1 MSLHKYQINLCPA
14 KPRCIPFLETTDQ
27 LIRIHSF
34 AFSLPL
40 CQNLAIFAQ
49 QYRVKQFK
57 FDSLC
62 RIVVVFCDCVHIFC
76 FEGLTEDKLYQYTP
90 ERSYSIITMD
100 FSNFFFV

>member
-1 MSLHKYQINLCPA
+1 MLVEINRVTVCYN
-14 KPRCIPFLETTDQ
+14 KCTCIKIKLTFVLLNLDILFLETTDQ

-34 AFSLPL
+34 AFSLRS

-62 RIVVVFCDCVHIFC
+62 RIVVFFVVCVHILY
-76 FEGLTEDKLYQYTP
+76 FEGLMEDKLYH
-90 ERSYSIITMD
+90 
-100 FSNFFFV
+100 